1 MIYLVSESPG
11 GFSTIVCYALPS
23 GSDSI
28 VLKWGWRICISKRFP
43 YAADAAGP
51 GATLGEPVAQSVFPD
66 LTKVRLILDYFLTL
80 RWLIKLFTV
89 PQSLSAPCSAHN
101 GLSAELFSVKSGL
114 PDLLLVLLFPA
125 LYHRAY
131 FQLR

>member
-11 GFSTIVCYALPS
+11 RFSTIACYTLLS
-23 GSDSI
+23 VSDWI
-28 VLKWGWRICISKRFP
+28 VLKWGLRICVSKRFP
-43 YAADAAGP
+43 YTADAAGP
-51 GATLGEPVAQSVFPD
+51 GATLGGPVAQSIFPD

-80 RWLIKLFTV
+80 KCLIKVFTA
-89 PQSLSAPCSAHN
+89 PQSFSAPCSAHN

-114 PDLLLVLLFPA
+114 PDLLSVLLFPA

-131 FQLR
+131 F